1 MTKCEGVFWYK
12 NWWVW
17 QKFCWYKV
25 GLGKEAHF
33 MSASILKHHFSE
45 PLQRFFYPKRS
56 KAEAAQ
62 RNCIQMHHIT
72 TTTTSQDE
80 MFQVRKLGLCCGNI
94 SHLKNGSFSICSY
107 KVPIVN
113 ALLDFLWSLLCYHF
127 FEDLWTSASYR
138 ANFFPQIIVK
148 KDNKRSIPHRQKS

>member
-1 MTKCEGVFWYK
+1 
-12 NWWVW
+12 
-17 QKFCWYKV
+17 
-25 GLGKEAHF
+25 

-72 TTTTSQDE
+72 TTTTTSQDE

-94 SHLKNGSFSICSY
+94 SHLKNGSFSIRSY
-107 KVPIVN
+107 KVLIVN
-113 ALLDFLWSLLCYHF
+113 GFPLKLIVLSFL
-127 FEDLWTSASYR
+127 
-138 ANFFPQIIVK
+138 
-148 KDNKRSIPHRQKS
+148 